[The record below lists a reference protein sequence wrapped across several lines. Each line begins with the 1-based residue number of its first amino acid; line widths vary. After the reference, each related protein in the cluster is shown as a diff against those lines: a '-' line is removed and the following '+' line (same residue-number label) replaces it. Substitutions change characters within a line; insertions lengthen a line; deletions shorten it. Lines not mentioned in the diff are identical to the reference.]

1 MTRLD
6 RYFLPTEREAPAD
19 AEALSHKLGVRA
31 GLVRQ
36 VGSGLWSW
44 LPAGWRVHENVAQI
58 VREECNRIGCQ
69 EMLMPVITPA
79 ELWRR
84 SGRYD
89 IEEVFKLKDRRGA
102 DLILALS
109 HEETVTLHVAQ
120 TVRSYRQLPM
130 LLYHF
135 QTKGRDEARPR
146 AGVLR
151 TREFIMKDAYSFD
164 RDDEGL
170 QASYEK
176 FIAAYDAICDR
187 TGLEWYRVESDVGMM
202 GGSGAHEYMAPC
214 PAGENDVAL
223 APGYAANT
231 EVASADPQPVA
242 PMDLDGDDCTR
253 RERRR
258 SPPWPT
264 PSASTPGNVLKAF
277 PVVTESRG
285 LIMAFVRGDHRVN
298 EVKLAN
304 ALGEAFRPAR
314 EDELP
319 GPGGFLGPTPD
330 LPALYDDAIVP
341 GQAYLTGANR
351 PDYHRVVT
359 VDGGE
364 RGDVR
369 TVEVGDTVNGNPIR
383 IEPAIEIG
391 NIFKLGT
398 RYSEP
403 LGATYLDENGKEQLI
418 VMGSYG
424 IGPARITAAAI
435 EQYADEK
442 GISWPRAIAPW
453 DVEIVAIGKPGTPE
467 RDAAEALY
475 AELCE
480 AGLEVL
486 LDDRDAGPGEK
497 FADAELLGVPA
508 AADGRQALARVRAR
522 GGAGPPRPRRPRR
535 RRAAAGRGRGRPRA
549 VGESPVE
556 RRRLSF
562 GRLVGVDRS
571 GPPPPQTLPGAPL
584 NLWTIPN
591 AIGMVRLGLLPIFL
605 VVSFSSDSGIGV
617 WPAVLFGVAG
627 WTDYFDGIAARV
639 TGQYSRFG
647 TLLDPVVDRLLVLC
661 GVIACWYHDLLPRWA
676 LAILVAR
683 ELFMLIA
690 GRYALR
696 RGIEIRV
703 NMVGRLA
710 IWPVLSALEFAFC
723 GLETLSTVLFY
734 IGLAMTLVATAMYVR
749 DARPSTSA

>member
-6 RYFLPTEREAPAD
+6 RYLLPTERDAPAD

-31 GLVRQ
+31 GLIRQ

-58 VREECNRIGCQ
+58 VREEIDRIGGQ

-79 ELWRR
+79 ELWKR

-109 HEETVTLHVAQ
+109 HEETATTHVAQ
-120 TVRSYRQLPM
+120 VVRSYRQLPL

-164 RDDEGL
+164 RDAEGL
-170 QASYEK
+170 DASYAK
-176 FIAAYDAICDR
+176 FVEAYDRICDR
-187 TGLEWYRVESDVGMM
+187 VGLEWYRVESDVGMM

-223 APGYAANT
+223 APGYAANI

-242 PMDLDGDDCTR
+242 PIDLDGDLH
-253 RERRR
+253 
-258 SPPWPT
+258 
-264 PSASTPGNVLKAF
+264 TPGATTIAAVVDALGVQAGNLLKAY

-285 LIMAFVRGDHRVN
+285 LVMAFVRGDHSVN
-298 EVKLAN
+298 DVKLAN

-330 LPALYDDAIVP
+330 VPALYDVAIVA
-341 GQAYLTGANR
+341 GQAYVTGANR
-351 PDYHRVVT
+351 PDYHHVVS

-369 TVEVGDTVNGNPIR
+369 TVEAGDTVNGHPIR

-424 IGPARITAAAI
+424 IGPARMTAAAI

-442 GISWPRAIAPW
+442 GISWPREIAPW

-467 RDAAEALY
+467 RDAAEQLY
-475 AELCE
+475 EELRQ
-480 AGLEVL
+480 AGLDVL
-486 LDDRDAGPGEK
+486 IDDRDAGPGEK
-497 FADAELLGVPA
+497 FADAELLGVPLRLTVGKRSVES
-508 AADGRQALARVRAR
+508 GRAEAQAR
-522 GGAGPPRPRRPRR
+522 
-535 RRAAAGRGRGRPRA
+535 RGRADHDG
-549 VGESPVE
+549 
-556 RRRLSF
+556 
-562 GRLVGVDRS
+562 GV
-571 GPPPPQTLPGAPL
+571 PLQGA
-584 NLWTIPN
+584 
-591 AIGMVRLGLLPIFL
+591 AE
-605 VVSFSSDSGIGV
+605 
-617 WPAVLFGVAG
+617 A
-627 WTDYFDGIAARV
+627 
-639 TGQYSRFG
+639 
-647 TLLDPVVDRLLVLC
+647 
-661 GVIACWYHDLLPRWA
+661 
-676 LAILVAR
+676 
-683 ELFMLIA
+683 
-690 GRYALR
+690 
-696 RGIEIRV
+696 
-703 NMVGRLA
+703 
-710 IWPVLSALEFAFC
+710 
-723 GLETLSTVLFY
+723 
-734 IGLAMTLVATAMYVR
+734 VR
-749 DARPSTSA
+749 DLWASLP